1 MIPYQNCSD
10 TMEGPLPAATASF
23 TWRQWLGKGLELLL
37 ADTRSLFGLLTTWQ
51 KRSRQRFELAS
62 LDERTLKDLGISR
75 AERDWEA
82 MKPFWRA

>member
-1 MIPYQNCSD
+1 MIPYQNCTD
-10 TMEGPLPAATASF
+10 TINGPSSVATPGP
-23 TWRQWLGKGLELLL
+23 TWRIWLDKALELLL
-37 ADTRSLFGLLTTWQ
+37 ADTRSLFSLLTTWQ

-75 AERDWEA
+75 AERDWEV